1 MKKSFGILIS
11 FFLLATLGGCLP
23 GEGWGGTIL
32 EVRYPSGYVW
42 DSHTWDETV
51 PVEGTRF
58 SLGAKRGEDFEKNRR
73 SDLLVLDEQGQ
84 ELFSYPSA
92 GFSVLRGEAA
102 EEGCI
107 WVSSERWKTPHYN
120 GYVSGRL
127 TESVLFLLDTGDG
140 AVLYEQKL
148 EKNELFLTARGSKC
162 YFYDCGSE
170 SQRKLF
176 GLYEIPAQSARVYY
190 RDQENWQ
197 ERVLV
202 HEFDYCLE
210 PEQTLEGSVEDRIS
224 FDLQQ
229 DWIVVSLSG
238 YVQTDSQ
245 TNAWEYVET
254 DRVVIPLEVAGMK
267 ESAEIKEPTRTKEP
281 VETKELAR
289 IEESAGTEKSG
300 K

>member
-1 MKKSFGILIS
+1 M
-11 FFLLATLGGCLP
+11 
-23 GEGWGGTIL
+23 
-32 EVRYPSGYVW
+32 
-42 DSHTWDETV
+42 
-51 PVEGTRF
+51 
-58 SLGAKRGEDFEKNRR
+58 
-73 SDLLVLDEQGQ
+73 
-84 ELFSYPSA
+84 
-92 GFSVLRGEAA
+92 
-102 EEGCI
+102 
-107 WVSSERWKTPHYN
+107 
-120 GYVSGRL
+120 
-127 TESVLFLLDTGDG
+127 
-140 AVLYEQKL
+140 
-148 EKNELFLTARGSKC
+148 
-162 YFYDCGSE
+162 
-170 SQRKLF
+170 
-176 GLYEIPAQSARVYY
+176 
-190 RDQENWQ
+190 
-197 ERVLV
+197 V

-267 ESAEIKEPTRTKEP
+267 ESAEIKEPARTKEP